1 MRKSVIRGESGVVP
15 GRGPAGQADFMP
27 TPGRRRLLAVG
38 KHLFAR
44 FGYDGA
50 SLADIAHQADA
61 SAIELLGIESKVEL
75 LAEIFDDGW
84 AEMNSRLTDIGI
96 ESMNA
101 RRAML
106 AILSV
111 FTHTLERDEDFA
123 RLLLFD
129 GCRPQPDTG
138 EVVVSEGY
146 RRFAEFCTA
155 LIVRGQEEGSFSTAL
170 HPRVMAS
177 VLLGAA
183 EGLMR
188 DRLMAEQ
195 DSGISP
201 YSESQLVTVFD
212 TLISYLKPP
221 SPEDE

>member
-1 MRKSVIRGESGVVP
+1 
-15 GRGPAGQADFMP
+15 MP

-44 FGYDGA
+44 YGYGDT

-61 SAIELLGIESKVEL
+61 SAIELLGIDSKREL

-84 AEMNSRLTDIGI
+84 AEINSRLTDIGI

-129 GCRPQPDTG
+129 GCRPHPDNG
-138 EVVVSEGY
+138 EIVIPEGY
-146 RRFAEFCTA
+146 RRFTEFCTA

-170 HPRVMAS
+170 HPRIMAS
-177 VLLGAA
+177 VLLGTA

-188 DRLMAEQ
+188 DRLIAEQ

-201 YSESQLVTVFD
+201 YSESQLITAFD
-212 TLISYLKPP
+212 TLTSYLKSP
-221 SPEDE
+221 SREDD

>member
-1 MRKSVIRGESGVVP
+1 
-15 GRGPAGQADFMP
+15 MP

-44 FGYDGA
+44 FGYDST

-61 SAIELLGIESKVEL
+61 SAIELLGIDSKDEL
-75 LAEIFDDGW
+75 LAEIFDHGW
-84 AEMNSRLTDIGI
+84 AEINSRLTDIGI

-129 GCRPQPDTG
+129 GCHPQPDNG
-138 EVVVSEGY
+138 EIIVPAGY
-146 RRFAEFCTA
+146 RRFTEFCTA
-155 LIVRGQEEGSFSTAL
+155 LIVRGQEEGSFGTAL

-188 DRLMAEQ
+188 DRLIAEQ

-201 YSESQLVTVFD
+201 YSESQLIMVFD
-212 TLISYLKPP
+212 TLISSMKSP
-221 SPEDE
+221 SQEDD